1 MAKPYDK
8 KQDKKS
14 QIRAMFN
21 SIALR
26 YDFLNH
32 FLSFGIDIIWRK
44 RLIRLLKAYQPT
56 HILDVA
62 TGTADLALMAVQ
74 KIPHIRVTGID
85 LSEGMIDVGNH
96 KLNDRSL
103 NDQIKLQVADS
114 EALPFDDQSFDA
126 AMVAFGVR
134 NFENLD
140 KGLSEILRVL
150 QSERPLFILEFSSP
164 KQFPMKQLYRFY
176 SNTFLPFVG
185 RIVSKDPKAYSYLPE
200 SISEFPHGS
209 EFLNIMISI
218 GYRNCGFKELSFGI
232 ATIYWGVK

>member
-1 MAKPYDK
+1 
-8 KQDKKS
+8 
-14 QIRAMFN
+14 MFN

-74 KIPHIRVTGID
+74 QIPHIRVTGID

-209 EFLNIMISI
+209 EFLNIMNSI